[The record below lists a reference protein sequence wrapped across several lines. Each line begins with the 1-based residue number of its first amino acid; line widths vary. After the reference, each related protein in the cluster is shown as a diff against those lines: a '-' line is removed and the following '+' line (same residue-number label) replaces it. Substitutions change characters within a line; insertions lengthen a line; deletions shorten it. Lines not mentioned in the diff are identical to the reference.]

1 MSNDT
6 ADPEAEA
13 VTPDDVM
20 ADGKRQR
27 VRDAEWDM
35 GNDLYWNQ
43 RDVSSAVT
51 AVGREHGLGRAETK
65 QLRAEAIA
73 SYRVHR
79 YENCEPGPW
88 SAL

>member
-1 MSNDT
+1 MSSAADLT
-6 ADPEAEA
+6 ALAIK
-13 VTPDDVM
+13 PDDVM
-20 ADGKRQR
+20 ADGKRRR
-27 VRDAEWDM
+27 VHDAEWDM

-51 AVGREHGLGRAETK
+51 AVAREHGLTRAETK
-65 QLRAEAIA
+65 QLRADAIA